1 MRRPGAL
8 SSISLSISMTYSRR
22 GVSLMEIRTGLS
34 PISPW
39 RFFLT
44 PHPPHHNPPN
54 TQQILILNLAQAFDD
69 LEYESLSPE
78 AWVAKGNDGVVP
90 GLAFRTQGGEYGW
103 SECRM
108 SAYSDEEMLFT
119 VTYCDTGQ
127 EDAVSRLNMLFF
139 AEVNANPKLP
149 LSLIQSSNYLDPDL
163 NPDPDSGA

>member
-1 MRRPGAL
+1 
-8 SSISLSISMTYSRR
+8 
-22 GVSLMEIRTGLS
+22 
-34 PISPW
+34 
-39 RFFLT
+39 
-44 PHPPHHNPPN
+44 
-54 TQQILILNLAQAFDD
+54 
-69 LEYESLSPE
+69 
-78 AWVAKGNDGVVP
+78 
-90 GLAFRTQGGEYGW
+90 
-103 SECRM
+103 M